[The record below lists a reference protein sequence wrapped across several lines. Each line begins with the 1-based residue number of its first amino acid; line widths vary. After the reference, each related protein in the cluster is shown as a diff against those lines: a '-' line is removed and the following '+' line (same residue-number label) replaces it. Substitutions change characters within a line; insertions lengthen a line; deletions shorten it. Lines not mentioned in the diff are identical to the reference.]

1 MWQDGSAD
9 HQNRDFNINLSSI
22 QYLKHKKIIRL
33 QNIYN
38 LSLRKYYKELQRG
51 RKLPYYFLHSINKK
65 EKVTIINIS
74 YNTTPVTKLQCCKI
88 NRVQKLN

>member
-38 LSLRKYYKELQRG
+38 LSLRKYYKEMKYADRNIKTRQEITVLFPLQ
-51 RKLPYYFLHSINKK
+51 Y
-65 EKVTIINIS
+65 
-74 YNTTPVTKLQCCKI
+74 
-88 NRVQKLN
+88 

>member
-1 MWQDGSAD
+1 MQTLTS
-9 HQNRDFNINLSSI
+9 
-22 QYLKHKKIIRL
+22 K
-33 QNIYN
+33 
-38 LSLRKYYKELQRG
+38 RG
-51 RKLPYYFLHSINKK
+51 GKLLYYFLHSINKK